1 VKMSGDGLA
10 CLDEGR
16 VATERLDGSHC
27 LRRVW
32 YRGHSWW
39 WCTLHEFLCVN
50 TDTACATMSV
60 PASIGVGQMTI
71 AVDASRRASFRDN
84 LLVANTIQ
92 LNEIRKLMPLCL
104 KPA

>member
-39 WCTLHEFLCVN
+39 WCTLHEFLWAN

-60 PASIGVGQMTI
+60 PRLHRCRTN
-71 AVDASRRASFRDN
+71 DNRSR
-84 LLVANTIQ
+84 
-92 LNEIRKLMPLCL
+92 CL
-104 KPA
+104 KAGFLP